1 MMQKELQGSHITIY
15 IEDDAKVDWGA
26 KEVFKLIE
34 DAISCIEDFLYSD
47 ETILLKSEHPLIT
60 LDLHFCSDEKM
71 RALNLE
77 HRSKDKT
84 TDVLS
89 FPLAE
94 SLRKGSDEF
103 IIPGEISLGDI
114 IISRDVASMQAEEFN
129 ISVAEEVIHLFVH
142 GLLHLLGFD
151 HEISQKEEVIMQDH
165 EKNILQSI
173 SKSRA

>member
-15 IEDDAKVDWGA
+15 IDDDAKSDWGA
-26 KEVFKLIE
+26 REVLKLIE
-34 DAISCIEDFLYSD
+34 DAISSVEDFLYSD
-47 ETILLKSEHPLIT
+47 ETLLLKSEHPLIT

-77 HRSKDKT
+77 HRNKDKT

-94 SLRKGSDEF
+94 SLRQGSDEF

-114 IISRDVASMQAEEFN
+114 VISRDVAFRQAKEFN
-129 ISVAEEVIHLFVH
+129 ISVAQEVIHLFVH

-151 HEISQKEEVIMQDH
+151 HEISLQEEEIMQEH